1 MKNQTRIAGIFN
13 VSYKIRHQNSKS
25 HLWIPSQSL
34 EFLINLASVNLALS
48 KYMWFYKL
56 CLRNHFYVFLR
67 VFPKQWKSWAPR
79 NAKFGRGFS
88 LRPFSSLCFST
99 PSTPGRTSLSWSDT
113 TGSGLLML
121 LETEPQAQKAVVAA
135 IWTRSH
141 NKTTP
146 PNWQGISVKNYITQ
160 ATIRYLLT

>member
-25 HLWIPSQSL
+25 HLRVCSVCGDSYQFGLRKSSFKQVTCDFRS
-34 EFLINLASVNLALS
+34 FLCS
-48 KYMWFYKL
+48 
-56 CLRNHFYVFLR
+56 RNHFYVFLR

-113 TGSGLLML
+113 TGSGFQ
-121 LETEPQAQKAVVAA
+121 TESQAQKAVVAA
-135 IWTRSH
+135 IWTRSN
-141 NKTTP
+141 NKATP
-146 PNWQGISVKNYITQ
+146 PNWQGKSVKNYITQ